1 MPRDRFTASIDHG
14 AIYAEFQSTSAAC
27 ASYPSVTNCFG
38 QPRQSVMNWNESRWL
53 WYAGFYGGLLSA
65 LSGCHGRWAGALAQ
79 R

>member
-1 MPRDRFTASIDHG
+1 MEGTALLPQLIVEQST
-14 AIYAEFQSTSAAC
+14 AEFQGTSAAC

>member
-1 MPRDRFTASIDHG
+1 MQGTAYCLNRGMEQST
-14 AIYAEFQSTSAAC
+14 AEFQSTSAAC
-27 ASYPSVTNCFG
+27 TSYPSVTNCFG
-38 QPRQSVMNWNESRWL
+38 QPLQSVMNWNESRWL